1 MINAL
6 AKNFFRG
13 VLVIVPVAATIYVV
27 YILIVTVDGWVSL
40 EPWLGRRIPGAG
52 LVVTLAAITFV
63 GFLAGNFA
71 TRWVFRVMDE
81 LLTRVPLIRLLY
93 NSLKD
98 LIGAFVGD
106 EKRFDKPVMVSLGDG
121 VDTAVFGFLTR
132 GDLAE
137 FGLPGHSAVYFPQS
151 YNFAGNLLVVP
162 SKRVT
167 PLDVPATSFMTLIV
181 SGGISGDVPK
191 ASARS

>member
-13 VLVIVPVAATIYVV
+13 VLVIVPVAATVYVV
-27 YILIVTVDGWVSL
+27 YVIVVTVDSWVSL
-40 EPWLGRRIPGAG
+40 EPWVDRRIPGIG
-52 LVVTLAAITFV
+52 VLVTAAAITLI

-71 TRWVFRVMDE
+71 TRWLFRVLDGV
-81 LLTRVPLIRLLY
+81 LTRVPIIRLLY
-93 NSLKD
+93 NALKD

-132 GDLAE
+132 ADLAE
-137 FGLPGHSAVYFPQS
+137 FGLPGHAAVYFPQS

-162 SKRVT
+162 SRRVT
-167 PLDVPATSFMTLIV
+167 PLDVPATSMMTLIV
-181 SGGISGDVPK
+181 SGGVSGEVPK
-191 ASARS
+191 PG